1 MWVLILFYLSSAN
14 ASVAMHDFASQAAC
28 EHAREVAQ
36 GIQSGGWRHTG
47 SMRTKPIVSGWAKS
61 SGFLRFTAGSA
72 GDQGPLLTIFCPI
85 DLASRVTRVKNV

>member
-36 GIQSGGWRHTG
+36 GMQ
-47 SMRTKPIVSGWAKS
+47 
-61 SGFLRFTAGSA
+61 SA
-72 GDQGPLLTIFCPI
+72 GLG
-85 DLASRVTRVKNV
+85 RVQAVCVPKQ

>member
-36 GIQSGGWRHTG
+36 GMQSPYAPGEHHGAAVVEGGAVICKSIGCFVLRV
-47 SMRTKPIVSGWAKS
+47 RIAGWPR
-61 SGFLRFTAGSA
+61 LRPTFFAHH
-72 GDQGPLLTIFCPI
+72 
-85 DLASRVTRVKNV
+85 